1 MFGDLEYLTTE
12 TGAVLAFRRHAAI
25 GSPRGIVLICHG
37 ITEHSDR
44 YGELAACL
52 AQFGF
57 HVYAHDHRGHGH
69 TWACDAPL
77 GRFAWRHGEDA
88 VVRDFLS
95 MRDAAVARHPDLPV
109 VIIGH
114 SLGSIISLRFAEL
127 FPDKL
132 NALVLSGVNIHMGLL
147 ARLGQGLLLVEQML
161 KGSDVPSRVGARLAL
176 DVWADSVD
184 NAETP
189 YDWLSF
195 NRENVA
201 TYLAD
206 PLCGQAISVS
216 LWRDVLAL
224 GYRTR
229 PRSELRKLRLT
240 LPVHLVGGDQDPV
253 THNGKMLRW
262 LEKRLAAAGM
272 RNVTLRIWP
281 SMRHEIFQEMGR
293 NDVNDSIGRWC
304 RSVVDP

>member
-1 MFGDLEYLTTE
+1 
-12 TGAVLAFRRHAAI
+12 
-25 GSPRGIVLICHG
+25 
-37 ITEHSDR
+37 
-44 YGELAACL
+44 
-52 AQFGF
+52 
-57 HVYAHDHRGHGH
+57 
-69 TWACDAPL
+69 
-77 GRFAWRHGEDA
+77 
-88 VVRDFLS
+88 
-95 MRDAAVARHPDLPV
+95 MRDAAVACHPDLPV

-127 FPDKL
+127 HPDKL

-161 KGSDVPSRVGARLAL
+161 KGSDVPSRVGERLAL

-201 TYLAD
+201 AYLAD
-206 PLCGQAISVS
+206 PLCGQPISVS

-229 PRSELRKLRLT
+229 SRSELQKLRFS

-253 THNGKMLRW
+253 TYNGKTLRW
-262 LEKRLAAAGM
+262 LEKRLTAAGM
-272 RNVTLRIWP
+272 QDVTLRIWP

-304 RSVVDP
+304 RSVIDPQEGTA